1 MTSSFSLQ
9 FLMHFFLRSSC
20 FQTSTTTT
28 TIKNGE
34 PCEKSLPLQE
44 LTNRQQHFT
53 SWIYP
58 ILCFSEVSLFSI
70 HISRLSCKQSY
81 NWFALNHVDSN
92 SFTTNEWRE
101 RERKKKAES
110 WSTEGINYQPSRQVY
125 WWIQN
130 LWKLSLDFVSGSL
143 SDTSL
148 QHGNWMIEV
157 AVSTAV
163 SSHATSRCRVE
174 DARPARPRNMSSH
187 GQTRSVRVWGPWS
200 TCSTSARSHIHLF
213 VNKFVIGTEHG
224 IVQVPRPR
232 QQTVKDGIGSAMHK
246 KPCQATKMILD
257 QTCARCWTVLRRNG
271 INNSKNIPQTWSE
284 VESEFTTHVVRED
297 SDDGD
302 EGTCNLSLKDDGC
315 ENSICGTYSSAL
327 FRMFMLGI

>member
-101 RERKKKAES
+101 RERERK
-110 WSTEGINYQPSRQVY
+110 RR
-125 WWIQN
+125 
-130 LWKLSLDFVSGSL
+130 SLDL
-143 SDTSL
+143 L
-148 QHGNWMIEV
+148 K
-157 AVSTAV
+157 VSTINQVAK
-163 SSHATSRCRVE
+163 STGGFKISESFRLILSRVRF
-174 DARPARPRNMSSH
+174 RTRRSNM
-187 GQTRSVRVWGPWS
+187 
-200 TCSTSARSHIHLF
+200 
-213 VNKFVIGTEHG
+213 VIG
-224 IVQVPRPR
+224 
-232 QQTVKDGIGSAMHK
+232 
-246 KPCQATKMILD
+246 
-257 QTCARCWTVLRRNG
+257 W
-271 INNSKNIPQTWSE
+271 
-284 VESEFTTHVVRED
+284 
-297 SDDGD
+297 
-302 EGTCNLSLKDDGC
+302 LKWQ
-315 ENSICGTYSSAL
+315 
-327 FRMFMLGI
+327 

>member
-101 RERKKKAES
+101 REREKEKGGVLIY
-110 WSTEGINYQPSRQVY
+110 WRYQLSTKSPSLLV
-125 WWIQN
+125 
-130 LWKLSLDFVSGSL
+130 D
-143 SDTSL
+143 
-148 QHGNWMIEV
+148 
-157 AVSTAV
+157 
-163 SSHATSRCRVE
+163 
-174 DARPARPRNMSSH
+174 
-187 GQTRSVRVWGPWS
+187 
-200 TCSTSARSHIHLF
+200 
-213 VNKFVIGTEHG
+213 
-224 IVQVPRPR
+224 
-232 QQTVKDGIGSAMHK
+232 
-246 KPCQATKMILD
+246 
-257 QTCARCWTVLRRNG
+257 
-271 INNSKNIPQTWSE
+271 SK
-284 VESEFTTHVVRED
+284 
-297 SDDGD
+297 
-302 EGTCNLSLKDDGC
+302 SLKAFAWFC
-315 ENSICGTYSSAL
+315 
-327 FRMFMLGI
+327 LGFAFGHVAPTW